1 MIIQLEIEQ
10 MIKELSKHDSDKA
23 RDYINVLNRTLLEL
37 RESNERLRNS
47 MKLTSES
54 ELNCLNLIFDK
65 KKLETQLTETQTENE
80 YLKKNIDLKLK

>member
-10 MIKELSKHDSDKA
+10 MIKELSNHDSDKA
-23 RDYINVLNRTLLEL
+23 RDYINVLNRVLLEL
-37 RESNERLRNS
+37 RESNERLRQS

-80 YLKKNIDLKLK
+80 YLKKNIDIK

>member
-1 MIIQLEIEQ
+1 MIVQLEIEQ
-10 MIKELSKHDSDKA
+10 MIKELSNHDSDKA

-37 RESNERLRNS
+37 RESNERLKQS

-65 KKLETQLTETQTENE
+65 KKLETQLTEKQTEND
-80 YLKKNIDLKLK
+80 YLKKNIDLN

>member
-1 MIIQLEIEQ
+1 LIVQLEIEQ
-10 MIKELSKHDSDKA
+10 MIKELSNHDSDKA

-37 RESNERLRNS
+37 RESNERLRDS

-80 YLKKNIDLKLK
+80 YLKKNIDIT

>member
-1 MIIQLEIEQ
+1 MIVQLEIEQ

-37 RESNERLRNS
+37 RESNERLRQS

-54 ELNCLNLIFDK
+54 ELNCLNLIIFDK
-65 KKLETQLTETQTENE
+65 KKLETQLTEKQTEND
-80 YLKKNIDLKLK
+80 YLKKNIDLN